1 MKINKHTEIN
11 GEKVAA
17 TSSHIRLERNT
28 PGRAIFTITKPENP
42 PEIGQTINQS
52 AQADGGPWRTLFAGY
67 IERLVPTGTNVW
79 QILARENAA
88 ALNQRLNINAR
99 HCQPA
104 DLLKTI
110 SEQTGVVF
118 VMPESDW
125 TKKTAARFQHIGTG
139 YDALDQLIK
148 IWEIPGGIWHQQP
161 DGRVYVG
168 EYNRSVINKT
178 IELPADI
185 FAAKA
190 VTGGTMLLIPR
201 LRPGVKIVTGDITQ
215 TITAI
220 EITGDTMRL
229 EWQRLTRKIRATQ

>member
-1 MKINKHTEIN
+1 VKINKKTQIA
-11 GEKVAA
+11 GENVAA
-17 TSSHIRLERNT
+17 ASSQIRLERNT
-28 PGRAIFTITKPENP
+28 PGRAIFTISQPEHAP
-42 PEIGQTINQS
+42 QPGQTISHS
-52 AQADGGPWRTLFAGY
+52 ASTASGEWRTLFAGY
-67 IERLVPTGTNVW
+67 IERVVPTGHNVF

-88 ALNQRLNINAR
+88 VLNQRLNINAR
-99 HCQPA
+99 HCLPA

-110 SEQTGVVF
+110 SAQTGVVF

-168 EYNRSVINKT
+168 EYTSSVINKT
-178 IELPADI
+178 IEIPAEK

-190 VTGGTMLLIPR
+190 VTGGTLLLIPR
-201 LRPGVKIVTGDITQ
+201 LRPGVKIKFGDNVQ